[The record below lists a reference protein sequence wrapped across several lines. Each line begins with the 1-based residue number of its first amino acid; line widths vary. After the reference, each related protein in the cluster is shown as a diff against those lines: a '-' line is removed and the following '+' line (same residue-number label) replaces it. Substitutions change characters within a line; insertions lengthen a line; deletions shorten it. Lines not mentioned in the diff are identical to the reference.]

1 MHKEMQQNEN
11 SSLFRGCLKVIK
23 YADYT
28 FTALLRKVRNSAKN
42 PATDTATVVPEQ
54 NAVIN

>member
-28 FTALLRKVRNSAKN
+28 ISALLRKVRNSAKN
-42 PATDTATVVPEQ
+42 PTADTATVVPEQ
-54 NAVIN
+54 TAVIN

>member
-28 FTALLRKVRNSAKN
+28 FSALLRKVRNSAKN
-42 PATDTATVVPEQ
+42 AAADTATVVPERTD
-54 NAVIN
+54 VIK